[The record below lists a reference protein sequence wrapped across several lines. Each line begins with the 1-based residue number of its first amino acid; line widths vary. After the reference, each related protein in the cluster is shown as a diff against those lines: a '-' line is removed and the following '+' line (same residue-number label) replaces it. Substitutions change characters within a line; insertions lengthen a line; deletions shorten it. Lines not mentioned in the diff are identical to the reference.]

1 MKIKQM
7 RMSRRQASRSQLS
20 RKLSNYKNNQKSSW
34 TRKLNKII
42 VDTIIFA
49 LFYIYMLS
57 INDIMNAFSF
67 IDFIFCLST
76 VIMLNVW
83 A

>member
-1 MKIKQM
+1 
-7 RMSRRQASRSQLS
+7 
-20 RKLSNYKNNQKSSW
+20 
-34 TRKLNKII
+34 
-42 VDTIIFA
+42 
-49 LFYIYMLS
+49 MLS

-67 IDFIFCLST
+67 IDFIFWLST